1 MINKII
7 ISICLIFSISF
18 LTAEEKPWWE
28 VGVDSGNDEK
38 LEELEKKVNQNAKN
52 IQEILREIKKLNTN
66 KPTANNN
73 QNQKNKRKPADP
85 NYVHKIEQGD
95 SYFKGNPN
103 AKVTITEFFDF
114 Q

>member
-28 VGVDSGNDEK
+28 VGVDSGNDQK
-38 LEELEKKVNQNAKN
+38 LEDLEKKVDQNAKN

-66 KPTANNN
+66 KPPANN
-73 QNQKNKRKPADP
+73 NQKNKRKPADP
-85 NYVHKIEQGD
+85 NYIHKIEQGN
-95 SYFKGNPN
+95 SYFKGNPD